1 MVRPLLVVSLS
12 LWLSLSLCRG
22 VVSVFSAH
30 DAHFLSNDI
39 PKSGGSFKSCLW
51 GNFQRGENKFL
62 HLPRVLYSILSY
74 IDAFS
79 RFTLSLSLSLFKRA
93 QVVSDKEQKA
103 SLFSKLF
110 SGSHGKHSKGDS
122 AETTEAKTTTTTEQW
137 RPLPPP
143 VNAAEPKEGRS
154 PRDSFTS
161 DFNGEGRAT
170 TSYAPSP
177 KDHFHST
184 QAKTRALNGMKKAGE
199 QATSTKTK
207 MSAETKRAIKSSRE
221 AKFRNYLNVDGT
233 LDKLTRAL
241 DDLLRSNVK
250 PESPSDWLVARL
262 SEDYGNK
269 LREAQEDLEEQVK
282 ENEKLKEKLEKSR
295 RFVHR
300 LQEDVEDL
308 TKKLQEEKEMAE
320 AVAARA
326 MHEPQEVE
334 MLKEEL
340 REVME
345 DANEMADLIREYEQ
359 REEERLALRSA
370 KKELQGDRERYG
382 DGNVPSSRS
391 SDASSTRLM
400 RFEEIKEKVRR
411 QHEEAQRYIKQNG
424 SGRTSP
430 TASELS
436 SQYMDDDAPR
446 LMMSPSKRITES
458 EGKLLF

>member
-1 MVRPLLVVSLS
+1 VGGENIKCARAFCYSIVFYVTLS
-12 LWLSLSLCRG
+12 L
-22 VVSVFSAH
+22 F
-30 DAHFLSNDI
+30 
-39 PKSGGSFKSCLW
+39 
-51 GNFQRGENKFL
+51 
-62 HLPRVLYSILSY
+62 
-74 IDAFS
+74 DAFS
-79 RFTLSLSLSLFKRA
+79 RFTLLSSSNAK

-110 SGSHGKHSKGDS
+110 SSSHGGKHAKGDS
-122 AETTEAKTTTTTEQW
+122 AGTTEAAKTTTTTTTTEQW

-143 VNAAEPKEGRS
+143 VNAAEANEVRS
-154 PRDSFTS
+154 PRDSS
-161 DFNGEGRAT
+161 SDDFNDEGRAT
-170 TSYAPSP
+170 TSYASSP

-184 QAKTRALNGMKKAGE
+184 QGAKMRALNAVKKAGE
-199 QATSTKTK
+199 QTTSTKKK
-207 MSAETKRAIKSSRE
+207 MSSETKRAIKSSRE

-269 LREAQEDLEEQVK
+269 LKEAQEDLEEQVK
-282 ENEKLKEKLEKSR
+282 ENEKLKEKLDKSR

-308 TKKLQEEKEMAE
+308 TKKLLEEKEMAE

-326 MHEPQEVE
+326 MHEPQEVA

-411 QHEEAQRYIKQNG
+411 QHEEAQRYNKQNG

>member
-1 MVRPLLVVSLS
+1 M
-12 LWLSLSLCRG
+12 
-22 VVSVFSAH
+22 
-30 DAHFLSNDI
+30 
-39 PKSGGSFKSCLW
+39 K
-51 GNFQRGENKFL
+51 
-62 HLPRVLYSILSY
+62 
-74 IDAFS
+74 
-79 RFTLSLSLSLFKRA
+79 
-93 QVVSDKEQKA
+93 
-103 SLFSKLF
+103 
-110 SGSHGKHSKGDS
+110 
-122 AETTEAKTTTTTEQW
+122 
-137 RPLPPP
+137 
-143 VNAAEPKEGRS
+143 
-154 PRDSFTS
+154 
-161 DFNGEGRAT
+161 
-170 TSYAPSP
+170 
-177 KDHFHST
+177 
-184 QAKTRALNGMKKAGE
+184 ALNAMKKAGE
-199 QATSTKTK
+199 QTTSTKKK
-207 MSAETKRAIKSSRE
+207 MSSETKRAIKSSRE

-269 LREAQEDLEEQVK
+269 LKEAQEDLEEQVK

-326 MHEPQEVE
+326 MHEPQEVA

-411 QHEEAQRYIKQNG
+411 QHEEAQRYNKQNG

>member
-1 MVRPLLVVSLS
+1 MI
-12 LWLSLSLCRG
+12 G
-22 VVSVFSAH
+22 
-30 DAHFLSNDI
+30 
-39 PKSGGSFKSCLW
+39 
-51 GNFQRGENKFL
+51 GENKLL
-62 HLPRVLYSILSY
+62 HLPRAVCIQSSFTSLSHTLRRVLTVYSLSLH
-74 IDAFS
+74 
-79 RFTLSLSLSLFKRA
+79 LSLSNAK

-110 SGSHGKHSKGDS
+110 SSSHGKHSKGDS
-122 AETTEAKTTTTTEQW
+122 AGTMEAKTTTTTEQW
-137 RPLPPP
+137 RPLPPSRE
-143 VNAAEPKEGRS
+143 EPNLEARS
-154 PRDSFTS
+154 PRDSS
-161 DFNGEGRAT
+161 SNDFDGEGRAT
-170 TSYAPSP
+170 TSYASSP
-177 KDHFHST
+177 KDHFQS
-184 QAKTRALNGMKKAGE
+184 TRAKMKALNAMKKAGE
-199 QATSTKTK
+199 QTTSTKNK
-207 MSAETKRAIKSSRE
+207 MSSETKRAIKSSRE

-269 LREAQEDLEEQVK
+269 LKEAQEDLEEQVK

-326 MHEPQEVE
+326 MHEPQEVA

-411 QHEEAQRYIKQNG
+411 QHEEAQRYNKQNG